1 MNPPAQGPADAAPSV
16 DGVRVRPGLT
26 LFLWVL
32 LVASAA
38 AALGVQRGS
47 FALSAEARAATP
59 WVFLAFAVGFSV
71 YRMSLLSVHKYSP
84 AKAFFQVMVAAT
96 FSAMLFIGA
105 NAEKK
110 ASQVPASGDLAAA
123 LKDSNPTLRA
133 FAAELARHRP
143 DGVAHAK
150 ALVAA
155 LADADAAVA
164 KAAHDSLVALNGG
177 DDLGPASDAAARA
190 RWAEKFP

>member
-1 MNPPAQGPADAAPSV
+1 MNPPAQAQGDESPSV
-16 DGVRVRPGLT
+16 AGVRVRPGLT

-71 YRMSLLSVHKYSP
+71 YRMSLASVHKYSP
-84 AKAFFQVMVAAT
+84 AKAFFQVVVAAT

-105 NAEKK
+105 SADKK
-110 ASQVPASGDLAAA
+110 AHTGGSPDLAAA
-123 LKDSNPTLRA
+123 LKDPNPTLRA

-143 DGVAHAK
+143 DGAGHAK

-155 LADADAAVA
+155 LADPDAAVA
-164 KAAHDSLVALNGG
+164 KAAHDSLVSLNGG
-177 DDLGPASDAAARA
+177 EDLGPASDSEARA
-190 RWAEKFP
+190 KWAEKFP